1 MSNTTNNPY
10 QVPAHAKPID
20 VSKLTFMGSMNYPV
34 QVFNSQDY
42 PDKVM
47 VYNYMPRKGV
57 IAEQYVTKEEAR
69 VLIEEQMERMKIA
82 ICQFEEFLE
91 GKVDSVYYWQLD
103 NEKR

>member
-57 IAEQYVTKEEAR
+57 IAKQYVTKEEAR

-91 GKVDSVYYWQLD
+91 GKVDSVYYWQLE